1 MHIFLRILTL
11 AALSVASTLSALAQ
25 NPDTDLPAVPNQVT
39 LRTMRGNSLS
49 QDPLYGGYWG
59 SGCCFCPAQPVSSA
73 PAVAPPA
80 SSTTSAAGQT
90 AAAAAKTTSTVLPC
104 GTRVRLAFVSQVS
117 SKTAQVG
124 DPITLR
130 VTQDIKQG
138 DALVVPKGALAD
150 GTITFVHHPGP
161 GGIPGL
167 LAFELNGLQ
176 VSGTTVPLW
185 RAEGR
190 SGEPKPP
197 GPAALIPVAGMF
209 TMFMHGKEA
218 EIKPGTPVTAFVA
231 ADTTLPLQ

>member
-1 MHIFLRILTL
+1 
-11 AALSVASTLSALAQ
+11 
-25 NPDTDLPAVPNQVT
+25 
-39 LRTMRGNSLS
+39 
-49 QDPLYGGYWG
+49 
-59 SGCCFCPAQPVSSA
+59 
-73 PAVAPPA
+73 
-80 SSTTSAAGQT
+80 
-90 AAAAAKTTSTVLPC
+90 
-104 GTRVRLAFVSQVS
+104 VRLAFVSQVS

-138 DALVVPKGALAD
+138 DAFVVPKGALAD

-209 TMFMHGKEA
+209 TMFKHGKEA